1 MLWVP
6 LKRLA
11 WVSIKVWHDNS
22 TEGLFCC
29 DGRTTKSW
37 AQQWLH
43 GLFSQ
48 MNNFR
53 RFGKPSM
60 WLVLNPFLIEFVNSC
75 LSATR
80 CRSWSFVAV
89 SDFHSPGASAAA
101 PGWTQDTSQQDSLH
115 FKTVCLASAHFPDLV
130 FYNIYFS
137 FFFFLPSFAYMRQIW
152 LQQDVSHP
160 FHEALGARMHNRPP
174 SVSPRLLNF

>member
-1 MLWVP
+1 MITALRVF
-6 LKRLA
+6 
-11 WVSIKVWHDNS
+11 
-22 TEGLFCC
+22 FCV
-29 DGRTTKSW
+29 GRTIKSW

-60 WLVLNPFLIEFVNSC
+60 WLVFNPFLIEFVNSC
-75 LSATR
+75 LSAAR
-80 CRSWSFVAV
+80 CRTWSFTAV

-115 FKTVCLASAHFPDLV
+115 FKSVCLASAHFPDLV

-137 FFFFLPSFAYMRQIW
+137 FLFSFFFFAFFHLHETNLATARCEPSISW
-152 LQQDVSHP
+152 
-160 FHEALGARMHNRPP
+160 GARSTNAQSAALRLPP
-174 SVSPRLLNF
+174 GF